1 MQNIGVVLSGGY
13 VQTTNNIEVDPQKG
27 EEDRPRLIDRRARFV
42 IGLLLSNDRRLER
55 EKHSGRRREERER
68 KGDNKDD
75 IAPLAAAS
83 ALGKDGTAVFEGGKA
98 GRQRKK
104 GKEREKIRNEEGR
117 KREKEMQIA
126 G

>member
-13 VQTTNNIEVDPQKG
+13 VQTANNIEVDPQKG
-27 EEDRPRLIDRRARFV
+27 EEDRPRLIDRRSRFM

-55 EKHSGRRREERER
+55 EKHSGRKREERER